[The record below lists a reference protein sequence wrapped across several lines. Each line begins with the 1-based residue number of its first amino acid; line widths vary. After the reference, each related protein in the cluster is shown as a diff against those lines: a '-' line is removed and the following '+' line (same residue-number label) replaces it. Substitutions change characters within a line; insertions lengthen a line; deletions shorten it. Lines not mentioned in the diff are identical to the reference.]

1 MSSQELLSIFT
12 LGTAALALWSFVRWP
27 DAAPDTIKGAV
38 WRVLLALA
46 LFQVGG
52 AALHLGV
59 EAVPSL
65 RIVVVVGCVIP
76 VMTYAFL
83 ASIWFLK
90 VCADQIRG
98 AT

>member
-27 DAAPDTIKGAV
+27 GAAPDTIKGAV

-46 LFQVGG
+46 LFQVAG
-52 AALHLGV
+52 AALDLGL
-59 EAVPSL
+59 EAAPSL
-65 RIVVVVGCVIP
+65 TILVVVGSVIP

-83 ASIWFLK
+83 ASIRFLK